1 MNTLSKHGYSPE
13 QPLQVGGQAVI
24 EGVMMRGP
32 HLLATAVRR
41 RDGRIEVQ
49 CEPYAPLGDRFRA
62 FTLPVLRGAAGLVEM
77 LSIGIRSL
85 NYSARIA
92 MEDEAGTANAAS
104 RSNGQKQGG
113 MALGLTV
120 AVALLIGVALFFV
133 TPLLLA
139 TLLFNVAQEALL
151 FNLAAGL
158 VRLVLFLAYL
168 SGISLLKDVR
178 RLFAYHGAEHK
189 SVFAFEL
196 GQPLTVAAAALQ
208 SRLHPRCGTSFLL
221 IVMLAAIVLF
231 ALVDSVLIAIL
242 GTLTIGVRLAVH
254 LPLIPLIGGL
264 SYEVIRWTARHTGSS
279 WGRLLVLPG
288 LWLQRITTREPD
300 EAQLEVA
307 LTALRAAI
315 GEEESLRQAP
325 ASVVLE
331 TMGR

>member
-1 MNTLSKHGYSPE
+1 MSTLTNHRYSPE

-32 HLLATAVRR
+32 RFLATAVRR
-41 RDGRIEVQ
+41 RNGRIEVQ
-49 CEPYAPLGDRFRA
+49 REPYTGPGDRFRV
-62 FTLPVLRGAAGLVEM
+62 FKLPVLRGAAGLVEM

-85 NYSARIA
+85 NYSARVA
-92 MEDEAGTANAAS
+92 MEDEAATATSPVATD
-104 RSNGQKQGG
+104 GKKQSG

-139 TLLFNVAQEALL
+139 TLLFNVSQEALL
-151 FNLAAGL
+151 FNLAAGF

-196 GQPLTVAAAALQ
+196 GQPLTAHAAALQ

-231 ALVDSVLIAIL
+231 ALVDSVLIAVL

-288 LWLQRITTREPD
+288 LWLQLITTREPD

-307 LTALRAAI
+307 LAALRAAI
-315 GEEESLRQAP
+315 GEEEP
-325 ASVVLE
+325 VNGASVPVVVE

>member
-1 MNTLSKHGYSPE
+1 MNTLTKHGYSPE

-32 HLLATAVRR
+32 RYLATAVRR
-41 RDGRIEVQ
+41 RNGRIEVQ
-49 CEPYAPLGDRFRA
+49 RESYTALGDRVKTFK
-62 FTLPVLRGAAGLVEM
+62 LPVLRGAAGLVEM
-77 LSIGIRSL
+77 LTIGIRSL
-85 NYSARIA
+85 NYSARVA
-92 MEDEAGTANAAS
+92 MEDESGIAAVPDGS
-104 RSNGQKQGG
+104 EGKKQKG
-113 MALGLTV
+113 MALGFTV
-120 AVALLIGVALFFV
+120 AVALLLGVALFFV

-139 TLLFNVAQEALL
+139 TLLFNVSQEALL
-151 FNLAAGL
+151 FNLAAGF

-196 GQPLTVAAAALQ
+196 GLPLTAGVAALQ
-208 SRLHPRCGTSFLL
+208 SRFHPRCGTSFLL
-221 IVMLAAIVLF
+221 IVMLASIVLF
-231 ALVDSVLIAIL
+231 ALVDTVLIAML
-242 GTLTIGVRLAVH
+242 GTLTFAVRLAVH

-264 SYEVIRWTARHTGSS
+264 SYEVIRWTARHTGSF

-315 GEEESLRQAP
+315 GEDEHVTPPPVSGVSEVR
-325 ASVVLE
+325 
-331 TMGR
+331 GR

>member
-1 MNTLSKHGYSPE
+1 MNTLTKHRYSPE

-32 HLLATAVRR
+32 RFLATAVRR
-41 RDGRIEVQ
+41 RDGRIEVHR
-49 CEPYAPLGDRFRA
+49 EPYAALGDRIKA
-62 FTLPVLRGAAGLVEM
+62 FKLPVLRGAAGLVEM
-77 LSIGIRSL
+77 LTIGIRSL
-85 NYSARIA
+85 NYSARVA
-92 MEDEAGTANAAS
+92 LEDETGATADPPG
-104 RSNGQKQGG
+104 SNGQEKKG

-120 AVALLIGVALFFV
+120 AAALLLGVALFFV

-139 TLLFNVAQEALL
+139 TLLFNVSQEALL
-151 FNLAAGL
+151 FNLAAGF
-158 VRLVLFLAYL
+158 VRLVLFLTYL
-168 SGISLLKDVR
+168 TGISFLKDVR

-196 GQPLTVAAAALQ
+196 GQPLTVQAALLQ

-231 ALVDSVLIAIL
+231 ALVDTVLIAVL
-242 GTLTIGVRLAVH
+242 GTLTIGVRLTVH

-264 SYEVIRWTARHTGSS
+264 SYEVIRWTARHTGSA

-307 LTALRAAI
+307 LAALRSAI
-315 GEEESLRQAP
+315 GEEAAVNEVSK
-325 ASVVLE
+325 SGILE
-331 TMGR
+331 AGGR

>member
-1 MNTLSKHGYSPE
+1 MNALTKHRYSPE

-32 HLLATAVRR
+32 RILATAVRR
-41 RDGRIEVQ
+41 RDGRIEVLR
-49 CEPYAPLGDRFRA
+49 EPYTALGDRAKTFK
-62 FTLPVLRGAAGLVEM
+62 LPVLRGAAGLVEM

-85 NYSARIA
+85 NYSARVA
-92 MEDEAGTANAAS
+92 MEDEGGAAAAS
-104 RSNGQKQGG
+104 PGRNTEEKKG

-120 AVALLIGVALFFV
+120 AVALLLGVALFFV

-151 FNLAAGL
+151 FNLAAGF

-196 GQPLTVAAAALQ
+196 GQPLTVHAALLQ

-231 ALVDSVLIAIL
+231 ALVDTVLIAML

-315 GEEESLRQAP
+315 GEEEP
-325 ASVVLE
+325 ATQSSASGVLE
-331 TMGR
+331 AGGR

>member
-1 MNTLSKHGYSPE
+1 MNTLTKHRYSPE

-32 HLLATAVRR
+32 RFLATAVRR

-49 CEPYAPLGDRFRA
+49 REPYTALGDRVKTFK
-62 FTLPVLRGAAGLVEM
+62 LPVLRGAAGLVEM
-77 LSIGIRSL
+77 LTMGIRSL
-85 NYSARIA
+85 NYSARVA
-92 MEDEAGTANAAS
+92 MEDEGGTAAVPE
-104 RSNGQKQGG
+104 GTKGKKQKG

-120 AVALLIGVALFFV
+120 AVALLLGVALFFV

-139 TLLFNVAQEALL
+139 TFLFNVSQEALL
-151 FNLAAGL
+151 FNLAAGF

-168 SGISLLKDVR
+168 SAISLLADVR

-196 GQPLTVAAAALQ
+196 GQPLTSGAAALQ

-221 IVMLAAIVLF
+221 IVMLASIVLF
-231 ALVDSVLIAIL
+231 ALVDTVLIAML
-242 GTLTIGVRLAVH
+242 GTLTVAVRLAVH

-279 WGRLLVLPG
+279 WGRLLVQPG

-315 GEEESLRQAP
+315 GEDEHVAP
-325 ASVVLE
+325 STVPGALE
-331 TMGR
+331 VGGR